1 MPWLR
6 ELPPVVI
13 RRLSAA
19 YLLAAATVF
28 VLTYLA
34 GHGLYTVMGGLL
46 GISAVAAI
54 VVGVV
59 VFDPRPRHPW
69 VLLAI
74 GQLCFALGDWARA
87 LSASPLNAS
96 AFPSIPEFLYLA
108 AYPIVTLGFTLLV
121 VRRPLGAGWVVILDG
136 GILTAGIA
144 LFVWVAFADP
154 ILTSHVLSRLDRT
167 VETVFLLCDIA
178 LIGVVSCLLLG
189 SETKTPAIRL
199 FVLSVVA
206 MLVGDGIAGPGSVSA
221 GSPLALLIL
230 CAQYGLWGAA
240 ALHPSMAKPARL
252 NISRSHR
259 MTPTR
264 VATLVVAGMAAPA
277 ILVVQGLA
285 HVDIDFGALGFGGTL
300 IVIMAITS
308 MVDMV
313 QEQTAA
319 AEKQFVLEERFRQT
333 SETLKAILDSSPLPI
348 VVTDRHRRVLFWSRA
363 AEQLF
368 GYAASEVMGQ
378 RSPIVPPDQSSEGKA
393 LMPRVLAGA
402 SIVEQELSS
411 HTKDGRPINIRAH
424 FAPIADETGR
434 ILGAISLMEDTSEL
448 DRLQAEL
455 FEARKLESVGR
466 LAGGI
471 AHDFNNILTAIIGF
485 ADLSLDEPP
494 ETDLTEYVTGI
505 RDAAER
511 AAGLTQQLL
520 AFSRR
525 QMLQPQV
532 LAVNDVAGGVES
544 MLRRLIG
551 EQIELKMEL
560 DADAGYLRADRTQLE
575 QVILNLTLN
584 SRDAMPDGGRLV
596 VQTGHHHFAPSSRNR
611 PRELNAGDY
620 VTISVTDTGMGMDSE
635 TRDHIFEPFFTTKSR
650 GRGTGL
656 GLATT
661 YGIIKQ
667 SGGSVFVE
675 SEPGHGTAFRIFF
688 PMVMREAPAAGA
700 AGRASAST
708 PAGRRSGRILLVEDE
723 PGLRDIAQR
732 VLTRAGFE
740 VTAAVGPDEAIL
752 AAESMPEPP
761 DLLLSDVVM
770 PGMRGP
776 ELAVVLRRSRPE
788 LRVLLVS
795 GYAEEIVESGRDD
808 SVPFLAK
815 PFSAESLLIAVDA
828 AMGTGLDADGASDP
842 GGVTDL
848 LVRAGPRGEGVAR

>member
-1 MPWLR
+1 
-6 ELPPVVI
+6 
-13 RRLSAA
+13 
-19 YLLAAATVF
+19 
-28 VLTYLA
+28 
-34 GHGLYTVMGGLL
+34 
-46 GISAVAAI
+46 
-54 VVGVV
+54 
-59 VFDPRPRHPW
+59 
-69 VLLAI
+69 
-74 GQLCFALGDWARA
+74 
-87 LSASPLNAS
+87 
-96 AFPSIPEFLYLA
+96 
-108 AYPIVTLGFTLLV
+108 
-121 VRRPLGAGWVVILDG
+121 
-136 GILTAGIA
+136 
-144 LFVWVAFADP
+144 
-154 ILTSHVLSRLDRT
+154 
-167 VETVFLLCDIA
+167 
-178 LIGVVSCLLLG
+178 
-189 SETKTPAIRL
+189 
-199 FVLSVVA
+199 
-206 MLVGDGIAGPGSVSA
+206 
-221 GSPLALLIL
+221 
-230 CAQYGLWGAA
+230 
-240 ALHPSMAKPARL
+240 MAKPARL
-252 NISRSHR
+252 NVNRSHR

-264 VATLVVAGMAAPA
+264 VATLVVAGMVAPA
-277 ILVVQGLA
+277 VLMVQGLA
-285 HVDIDFGALGFGGTL
+285 HVAIDFGALGFGGTL

-319 AEKQFVLEERFRQT
+319 AEKQLVLEERFRQT

-368 GYAASEVMGQ
+368 GYTAVEVMGQ

-402 SIVEQELSS
+402 SIVEQELPS

-424 FAPIADETGR
+424 FAPIADESGR

-560 DADAGYLRADRTQLE
+560 DPSAGYLRADRTQLE

-584 SRDAMPDGGRLV
+584 SRDAMPAGGRMV
-596 VQTGHHHFAPSSRNR
+596 VQTGHHHYAPSSRNR
-611 PRELNAGDY
+611 PRELSAGDY

-675 SEPGHGTAFRIFF
+675 SEPGHGTQFRIFF
-688 PMVMREAPAAGA
+688 PMVMREASAAGA
-700 AGRASAST
+700 GARIAAST

-740 VTAAVGPDEAIL
+740 VTTASGPDEAIL
-752 AAESMPEPP
+752 AAESMAEPP

-776 ELAVVLRRSRPE
+776 ELAVVLRRNRPD

-815 PFSAESLLIAVDA
+815 PFSAESLIIAVDA
-828 AMGTGLDADGASDP
+828 AMGTTADVEIVADP
-842 GGVTDL
+842 AAVPDVL
-848 LVRAGPRGEGVAR
+848 MRSGPHGEGVAR